1 MMYSILS
8 PDEPGVHENCQG
20 PPFEKLTRAAYFM
33 YYWRMQAGC
42 VVIKPQKMYIS
53 TVSLCNKNPIICWPK
68 SHEITALWP
77 CIVLQSGQLRQS
89 NQLSMSYSDFFHVNA
104 VPHPKHKMVL
114 NLPHSSPTCSDHC
127 VFQSSL
133 MKKASNVYVGFIQG
147 TIGKASPLASSSF
160 LLSLFCHTF
169 GKLTFP
175 LWYRDVRAA
184 ENIYPCT
191 SVYTSIAVHRS
202 HTFPSSNMVTS
213 NTLSHLTAH
222 SV

>member
-20 PPFEKLTRAAYFM
+20 LPFEKLTRAAYFM

-89 NQLSMSYSDFFHVNA
+89 KQLSVSYSDFFHVNA

-114 NLPHSSPTCSDHC
+114 NLPYSSPTCSDHC
-127 VFQSSL
+127 VFQSL

-160 LLSLFCHTF
+160 LLSLFCHTCLGNWRF
-169 GKLTFP
+169 LFHTEILGQLKIYTRVP
-175 LWYRDVRAA
+175 L
-184 ENIYPCT
+184 CT
-191 SVYTSIAVHRS
+191 QA
-202 HTFPSSNMVTS
+202 
-213 NTLSHLTAH
+213 
-222 SV
+222 